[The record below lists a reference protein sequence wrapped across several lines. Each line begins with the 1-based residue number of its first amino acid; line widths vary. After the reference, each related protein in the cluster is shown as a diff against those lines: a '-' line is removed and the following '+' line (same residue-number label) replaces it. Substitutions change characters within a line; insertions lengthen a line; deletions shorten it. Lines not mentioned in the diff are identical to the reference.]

1 MMIITITM
9 MMINI
14 DQLGEEF
21 DETTPDG
28 RQTRALINVEGK
40 STDDDDDHHHGVGR
54 LDRHYGETMRC
65 Q

>member
-1 MMIITITM
+1 M

-28 RQTRALINVEGK
+28 RQTRALINVDGK
-40 STDDDDDHHHGVGR
+40 STDLDGLHHHHGHNHHGVGR

>member
-1 MMIITITM
+1 MIITITM